1 MGFLPDCALWCF
13 LGELLVVAFGCSLR
27 ENGAPPMVLKVPFL
41 VTVRRGCWEGGPG
54 ACCPLL
60 SPGCWCSPSFGVSV
74 CVSYCLRGPSWL
86 LVSLVIVSLL
96 ALRKF
101 QFEWRTR
108 NDFLFVGVYFQ
119 FPISVISFEQN
130 HLEMRTCSVEACQN
144 FIEQSS
150 EMRNHFPGDLVR
162 SMYSNFCWASALS
175 HRSAVPVR
183 HFPSMCR

>member
-1 MGFLPDCALWCF
+1 MLSASFPRVLVLPLFRCQRLC
-13 LGELLVVAFGCSLR
+13 LLLPASGWL
-27 ENGAPPMVLKVPFL
+27 PF
-41 VTVRRGCWEGGPG
+41 
-54 ACCPLL
+54 
-60 SPGCWCSPSFGVSV
+60 
-74 CVSYCLRGPSWL
+74 RGPSWL

>member
-1 MGFLPDCALWCF
+1 
-13 LGELLVVAFGCSLR
+13 
-27 ENGAPPMVLKVPFL
+27 L

-60 SPGCWCSPSFGVSV
+60 SPGCWCFPSFGVSV
-74 CVSYCLRGPSWL
+74 LPASGWLPFRGPSWL

-144 FIEQSS
+144 FIGQSS

-162 SMYSNFCWASALS
+162 SMYSNFCWASAFS

>member
-1 MGFLPDCALWCF
+1 VRTGHRLLGPKGPLFGDCSQGL
-13 LGELLVVAFGCSLR
+13 LGGRAGC
-27 ENGAPPMVLKVPFL
+27 
-41 VTVRRGCWEGGPG
+41 
-54 ACCPLL
+54 LL
-60 SPGCWCSPSFGVSV
+60 SASFPRVLV
-74 CVSYCLRGPSWL
+74 LPLFRCQRLCLLLPASGWLPFRGPSWL